1 MPRILINEVDTS
13 TTSGLATTTNAAY
26 VPGYAIMGPINEP
39 ILCNSVAEFEDIFGR
54 VPYYFEKDQE
64 KWAGDAKPVDSTIR
78 KGSAE
83 KSYIYAHELLEQG
96 LPVLFERLFDDSIA
110 DYFTA
115 KTELS
120 NQGAGKKGK
129 MILTSKAVGKASFL
143 IAGELVKKGTGESS
157 YFELHLGVDAFDGDN
172 IHVEKI
178 EPAVTRFTCN
188 YALSQAGNIAYYLDL
203 KEDVLGLVDISFEN
217 LEDNDPDFTDGN
229 SNVVKLQL
237 VKDANGTVVF
247 NNDEFTSSAFKKN
260 NVELQQFTLVDVS
273 SIPSGESKAKIVQRG
288 FYTMLEG
295 YSYTVVEGNN
305 SVKVVVPSIFDK
317 LVDKGE
323 YVFKFLTSGAYPVIG
338 YNNADK
344 TTPANKIAKKMIE
357 VASARGD
364 VTALVDVFNEGKK
377 IGAVHSDIVNW
388 VKSPHSVDDITSEY
402 GKESAFKYGAVV
414 YPHGV
419 YRNSVIRTNIVMP
432 GSFGYLSALAVSVA
446 SNPNYYAI
454 AGVKR
459 GNPQRLISLC
469 VPVTNAEA
477 ESVQPVDGISIN
489 PITNIKPYGLI
500 LWGNRTL
507 YDSTLDG
514 DLKASSFLNV
524 RQLANDIK
532 RTAFVASRELTFE
545 QNNDILWINFKS
557 KMTPLLDQMVSNG
570 GIAGYELKRIATV
583 KKATLKARIKVFA
596 IEAVENFDLLLDIS
610 DNVLTVAE

>member
-1 MPRILINEVDTS
+1 MPQIRINEVDTS
-13 TTSGLATTTNAAY
+13 TTSGLATTTNAVY

-39 ILCNSVAEFEDIFGR
+39 ILCNSVDEFEAIFGGI
-54 VPYYFEKDQE
+54 PYYFEQDQE
-64 KWAGDAKPVDSTIR
+64 NWAGKASPVDTIIR

-96 LPVLFERLFDDSIA
+96 LPVLFERLFDDSVES
-110 DYFTA
+110 YFTS
-115 KTELS
+115 KCELENKNS
-120 NQGAGKKGK
+120 GETGK

-143 IAGELVKKGTGESS
+143 IAGELVKKGEGESS

-178 EPAVTRFTCN
+178 EPAITRFTCN
-188 YALSQAGNIAYYLDL
+188 YALSQAGNITYYLDL
-203 KEDVLGLVDISFEN
+203 KEDALGLVDISFEN
-217 LEDNDPDFTDGN
+217 LEDSDPDFTADD
-229 SNVVKLQL
+229 SNVVELQL
-237 VKDANGTVVF
+237 INDAKGTLVF
-247 NNDEFTSSAFKKN
+247 DTSVNEFTSGAFMKN
-260 NVELQQFTLVDVS
+260 GVELQQFTLVDVS
-273 SIPSGESKAKIVQRG
+273 YIPEGESKAEIVQRG

-295 YSYTVVEGNN
+295 YKYTETSGNTEVEVEV
-305 SVKVVVPSIFDK
+305 SSIFDK

-323 YVFKFLTSGAYPVIG
+323 YVFKFLTSGAYPVVDFDVDNTIA
-338 YNNADK
+338 NN
-344 TTPANKIAKKMIE
+344 MIK
-357 VASARGD
+357 VASVRGD
-364 VTALVDVFNEGKK
+364 ITALVDVFNEGKK
-377 IGAVHSDIVNW
+377 IVTVHDNIVTW
-388 VKSPHSVDDITSEY
+388 VKSHPVDDITSEY
-402 GKESAFKYGAVV
+402 GKEPAFKYGAVV